1 MTQPKTI
8 QHKKRFGQFF
18 SGKTVA
24 DMLFSLLPQGYKWSS
39 VVDPMVGIGDMLV
52 AVQENTKDCPTMLGI
67 EIDKVVAKKCAERV
81 PNASILC
88 CDAFKND
95 NVVTSNGFDLVIT
108 NPPYVRYQLQYDDK
122 VMPSAREIRENLIR
136 QIQRIPYLSEKERFL
151 FLQLAKNYSGLSD
164 MAVPA
169 WLLCAALVK
178 KNGYLAMV
186 VPETWLNRDYASPIQ
201 YLLLKC
207 FRIETIAIDKNA
219 SWFPEALVKTC
230 LVVAKRVEIQPL
242 HETEKLITRIIENKR
257 IYKQPTTTLF
267 YYLKGAKEANK
278 WCLSEDATFFSKHL
292 ELPHDLAEILKRTE
306 PVEFMTLAEMGIEC
320 GQGLRTG
327 ANDFFYIKIKKAE
340 RKTIRIHSRVW
351 DHGGRDYTFL
361 TDDIIPALQ
370 NRGEIK
376 GLVVTPSKLKTGVI
390 YPQSEVK
397 GDLQNYI
404 GSAEKYIDTKGRRFK
419 DYSAV
424 VPNEKKDG
432 DRIVREWFRL
442 PKMANRHLPNLCIT
456 RVSAGISECLF
467 VEQNESEPIAI
478 DANMV
483 TIWGHDSQMVWGV
496 FALLNSTWSKL
507 SLELICT
514 VMGGGALKVETS
526 HVKKLLVPK
535 LNYDQLNKLGNIGKE
550 LFNQECM
557 TEEIQDKIDN
567 IIASALGAKEITSKM
582 RSLLER
588 KYQERSTRS

>member
-1 MTQPKTI
+1 M
-8 QHKKRFGQFF
+8 
-18 SGKTVA
+18 
-24 DMLFSLLPQGYKWSS
+24 
-39 VVDPMVGIGDMLV
+39 
-52 AVQENTKDCPTMLGI
+52 
-67 EIDKVVAKKCAERV
+67 
-81 PNASILC
+81 
-88 CDAFKND
+88 
-95 NVVTSNGFDLVIT
+95 
-108 NPPYVRYQLQYDDK
+108 
-122 VMPSAREIRENLIR
+122 
-136 QIQRIPYLSEKERFL
+136 
-151 FLQLAKNYSGLSD
+151 
-164 MAVPA
+164 
-169 WLLCAALVK
+169 
-178 KNGYLAMV
+178 
-186 VPETWLNRDYASPIQ
+186 
-201 YLLLKC
+201 
-207 FRIETIAIDKNA
+207 
-219 SWFPEALVKTC
+219 
-230 LVVAKRVEIQPL
+230 
-242 HETEKLITRIIENKR
+242 
-257 IYKQPTTTLF
+257 
-267 YYLKGAKEANK
+267 
-278 WCLSEDATFFSKHL
+278 
-292 ELPHDLAEILKRTE
+292 
-306 PVEFMTLAEMGIEC
+306 
-320 GQGLRTG
+320 
-327 ANDFFYIKIKKAE
+327 
-340 RKTIRIHSRVW
+340 
-351 DHGGRDYTFL
+351 
-361 TDDIIPALQ
+361 
-370 NRGEIK
+370 
-376 GLVVTPSKLKTGVI
+376 VVTPGKLKTGVI

-456 RVSAGISECLF
+456 RVSAGIPECLF

-535 LNYDQLNKLGNIGKE
+535 LNYDQLNRLGNIGKE

-557 TEEIQDKIDN
+557 TEGIQDKIDN